1 MEDVVSLTITKRFFS
16 KTLSTC
22 TLSVDLGKTLQ
33 EENIDFFRVTRPARS
48 GVYLKFV
55 TTMETSHSVRE

>member
-48 GVYLKFV
+48 GVSLKFV
-55 TTMETSHSVRE
+55 TTVETSHSVRE